1 MKKVM
6 VYSVVLACALAA
18 SIALGANGNIDKRE
32 YVCMMQDMV
41 LTKPGIAIQYEGKTY
56 YGCCD
61 MCKDK
66 IKNQPQK
73 YTRAT
78 DAVSGK
84 QVDKA
89 TAFIYGLDGD
99 AYYFTSEANRKAFAE
114 NPQKFL
120 KK

>member
-1 MKKVM
+1 MKKVT
-6 VYSVVLACALAA
+6 VYSAVLACSLAA
-18 SIALGANGNIDKRE
+18 SIALGANGNVDKRE

-41 LTKPGIAIQYEGKTY
+41 LTKPGIAIEYEGKTY

-61 MCKDK
+61 MCKEK

-78 DAVSGK
+78 DVVSGK

-89 TAFIYGLDGD
+89 TAFIYGLEGD
-99 AYYFTSEANRKAFAE
+99 AYYFASEANRKVFAE

>member
-1 MKKVM
+1 MKKVT
-6 VYSVVLACALAA
+6 VCSVALACTLAA
-18 SIALGANGNIDKRE
+18 SIALGANGNVDKRE

-61 MCKDK
+61 MCKEK
-66 IKNQPQK
+66 IKSEPQK

-78 DAVSGK
+78 DLVSGK
-84 QVDKA
+84 PVDKA
-89 TAFIYGLDGD
+89 TAFIYGLGGD
-99 AYYFTSEANRKAFAE
+99 AYYFASEANRKAFAE

>member
-41 LTKPGIAIQYEGKTY
+41 LTKPGIAIEYEGKTY

-78 DAVSGK
+78 DAVSGN